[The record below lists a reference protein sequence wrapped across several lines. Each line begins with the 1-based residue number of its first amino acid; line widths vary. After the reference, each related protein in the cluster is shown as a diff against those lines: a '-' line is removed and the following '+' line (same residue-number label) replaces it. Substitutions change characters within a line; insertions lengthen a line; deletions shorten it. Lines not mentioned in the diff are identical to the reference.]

1 MVNVNTMVGIKDDFC
16 IEELICCESF
26 QQYCLGT
33 SLADQILWD
42 EWIEKIPHRKTD
54 FEEAKKIVNILNVKQ
69 GSRLSQIKDL
79 KEGIKYRNAFVEKIE
94 LGTEPNLNHKRAYL
108 KYTIGIAAAI
118 VAVLFLYFYSNPYLK
133 DKNTPN
139 IFKHYSSGTAVR
151 RTIILSDG
159 TVITLAK
166 ESSIQLDDAYDTGKR
181 ELWLTGEA
189 FFDVKHDT
197 AHPFIVHTSFND
209 VKVLGTTFNIKA
221 YPNSKTT
228 ETSLIHGSVRID
240 SKSNPGNFVIL
251 KPNQKVV
258 SNNQSETKDES
269 VTKEYKVSVLQ
280 TDSFSKKPEE
290 TKWIR
295 SRLDIDN
302 LPLSAIAQK
311 LQTWYGI
318 EVLIADEEVKD
329 YRYSGTFEN
338 ETIVKTLEALQLSY
352 PFKFEIENN
361 KITIKK

>member
-1 MVNVNTMVGIKDDFC
+1 MVGLKDDFY

-33 SLADQILWD
+33 SFADQISWD
-42 EWIEKIPHRKTD
+42 EWIERIPHRKAD

-69 GSRLSQIKDL
+69 GSRLIQIKEL
-79 KEGIKYRNAFVEKIE
+79 KEGIKYQNVLAEKIQ
-94 LGTEPNLNHKRAYL
+94 LSNSTDFNNKRSYL
-108 KYTIGIAAAI
+108 KYTIGMAAAV
-118 VAVLFLYFYSNPYLK
+118 VAVLFLYFYLNPYSKKKSFNDISKL
-133 DKNTPN
+133 
-139 IFKHYSSGTAVR
+139 YSSGNAVR
-151 RTIILSDG
+151 KTIILSDG

-166 ESSIQLDDAYDTGKR
+166 HTSIKINNAFDEGKR

-189 FFDVKHDT
+189 FFDVKHDA

-209 VKVLGTTFNIKA
+209 IKVLGTTFNIKA
-221 YPNSKTT
+221 YPHSKIT

-240 SKSNPGNFVIL
+240 SKNNPGRFVIL
-251 KPNQKVV
+251 KPNQKVI
-258 SNNQSETKDES
+258 SSNQSETKDIAIS
-269 VTKEYKVSVLQ
+269 KEYKVFALQ
-280 TDSFSKKPEE
+280 TDSFSKQPEE

-295 SRLDIDN
+295 NRLDIDN
-302 LPLSAIAQK
+302 LPLSAIAKK
-311 LQTWYGI
+311 LQAWYGI
-318 EVLIADEEVKD
+318 EVLIVDEDVKD

-338 ETIVKTLEALQLSY
+338 ETVVKTLEALQLSY